1 MPVVV
6 GRDAAQICQVTD
18 LILVIDARV
27 RAVDGT
33 DIEAFARL
41 ERRGIS
47 DRWLDRVCYLRD

>member
-33 DIEAFARL
+33 DIEAFTRL
-41 ERRGIS
+41 ERRSIT
-47 DRWLDRVCYLRD
+47 DRWLDRLGNLCD